1 MWPWGKSM
9 KDYAGHISCPK
20 DEVDTEMDGIVL
32 ADHNGGLCLVQ
43 KGMRGVS
50 EICRFANGTS

>member
-20 DEVDTEMDGIVL
+20 DEVDTEMDGIIL

-43 KGMRGVS
+43 KGM
-50 EICRFANGTS
+50 